1 MVSRVSASSR
11 QFRKDMGSNAYYQ
24 YTQPHMDLV
33 RPLRPP
39 WISLL
44 RYGYFFLCRLL
55 TFILFLQG
63 AVRAVVHAE
72 PLTNVNKIID
82 ELRSFE
88 VTGRKVV
95 VPALDKP
102 AA

>member
-1 MVSRVSASSR
+1 MAIFFYLSS
-11 QFRKDMGSNAYYQ
+11 
-24 YTQPHMDLV
+24 V
-33 RPLRPP
+33 
-39 WISLL
+39 
-44 RYGYFFLCRLL
+44 L
-55 TFILFLQG
+55 TFVLFLQG

-102 AA
+102 TA